1 MGVAITSNLEIWEKQ
16 LTNRIFN
23 KNKGITD
30 QFKSFF
36 KKMLKNL
43 SLNFS

>member
-16 LTNRIFN
+16 LTHRIFN

-30 QFKSFF
+30 RFKFF
-36 KKMLKNL
+36 FNKCLRNL
-43 SLNFS
+43 RITE